1 MASCCEDKGCEV
13 SALRESHSRVLWAV
27 LIINAVMFVV
37 EAYSGLVAHST
48 SWLADSLDMLGDAI
62 VYGFSLFVLAKSL
75 RWQAVAAVIKGVF
88 MLAFGVGVLLEAIY
102 KIFNPVIPN
111 AELIDL
117 NANTGVLLAAAAS
130 YWLTSRWPDI
140 AVGTIIAGLFLHS
153 SVFVLKEALE
163 ELRKP
168 TSVPARQPQSVVVG
182 MPFIRNKK

>member
-1 MASCCEDKGCEV
+1 MSVVFTSTVVRLRTNMASCCEDKGCEV
-13 SALRESHSRVLWAV
+13 TALRESHSRVLWAV

-48 SWLADSLDMLGDAI
+48 SLLADSLDMLGDAI

-111 AELIDL
+111 AELM
-117 NANTGVLLAAAAS
+117 G
-130 YWLTSRWPDI
+130 R
-140 AVGTIIAGLFLHS
+140 
-153 SVFVLKEALE
+153 
-163 ELRKP
+163 
-168 TSVPARQPQSVVVG
+168 
-182 MPFIRNKK
+182 